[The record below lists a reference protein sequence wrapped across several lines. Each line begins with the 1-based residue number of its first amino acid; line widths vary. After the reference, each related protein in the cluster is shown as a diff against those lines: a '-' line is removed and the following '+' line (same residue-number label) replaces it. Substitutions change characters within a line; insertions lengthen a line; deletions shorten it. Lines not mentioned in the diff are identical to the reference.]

1 VGVSPELTLL
11 LQLVVGGVAIGGVY
25 SLIALG
31 FVLIYKAT
39 DVLNLA
45 HGELLL
51 VGAYVS
57 YALIAQIGL
66 PLPLALL
73 GTFAFAIVLGL
84 AIERLA
90 LRPLIG
96 EPVISVIMVTI
107 GLAILLRALV
117 VLVWGSEYRVYPQVL
132 PKESLHLGPVTIGQE
147 FVWSFVIAAA
157 LVALFGALFRY
168 TKIGIAM
175 RAVADDQQAALSMGI
190 NVRAVFAMSWAVAAL
205 VASVGGMLLASIQGA
220 GVLLATL
227 GLKALP
233 VAIVGGLD
241 SIIGA
246 AVGGIIVGVLE
257 TLSAGYL
264 DIPLGGGVR
273 DVVPFVF
280 LVVVLL
286 LKPYGLFGK
295 PRIERV

>member
-1 VGVSPELTLL
+1 MSPELTLL

-57 YALIAQIGL
+57 YALIAQVGL
-66 PLPLALL
+66 PLPVALL

-132 PKESLHLGPVTIGQE
+132 PAESLHLGPVTIGQE
-147 FVWSFVIAAA
+147 FVWSFVIATT

-168 TKIGIAM
+168 TKMGIAM

-190 NVRAVFAMSWAVAAL
+190 NVRAVFATSWVVAAL
-205 VASVGGMLLASIQGA
+205 VASVGGMLLASIQGV

-286 LKPYGLFGK
+286 LKPHGLFGK

>member
-1 VGVSPELTLL
+1 VAVSPELTLL

-31 FVLIYKAT
+31 FVLIYKAS

-66 PLPLALL
+66 PLPVALL

>member
-1 VGVSPELTLL
+1 MSPELTLL

-57 YALIAQIGL
+57 YGLISQVGL
-66 PLPLALL
+66 PIPAALL

-96 EPVISVIMVTI
+96 EPIISVIMVTI
-107 GLAILLRALV
+107 GLSILLRALV
-117 VLVWGSEYRVYPQVL
+117 VLVWGSEYRAYPPVL
-132 PKESLHLGPVTIGQE
+132 PTETVRFGPIALNEVFI
-147 FVWSFVIAAA
+147 WSFVIAAA

-168 TKIGIAM
+168 TKLGIAM

-190 NVRAVFAMSWAVAAL
+190 NVRSVFAVSWVIAAL
-205 VASVGGMLLASIQGA
+205 VASVGGVLLATIQGV
-220 GVLLATL
+220 GLLLATL

-233 VAIVGGLD
+233 VAILGGLD
-241 SIIGA
+241 SIAGA
-246 AVGGIIVGVLE
+246 AVGGIVVGILE

-273 DVVPFVF
+273 DVAPFVF
-280 LVVVLL
+280 LVLVLL
-286 LKPYGLFGK
+286 VKPYGLFGK
-295 PRIERV
+295 ARIERV

>member
-66 PLPLALL
+66 PLPVALL

-168 TKIGIAM
+168 TKMGIAM

-190 NVRAVFAMSWAVAAL
+190 NVRAVFAMSWVVAAL
-205 VASVGGMLLASIQGA
+205 VASVGGMLLASIQGV

>member
-1 VGVSPELTLL
+1 VSPELTLL
-11 LQLVVGGVAIGGVY
+11 LQLVVGGIAIGGVY

-57 YALIAQIGL
+57 YGLISQVGL
-66 PLPLALL
+66 PIPVALL
-73 GTFAFAIVLGL
+73 GTFAFAILLGL

-96 EPVISVIMVTI
+96 EPIISVIMVTI
-107 GLAILLRALV
+107 GLSILLRALV
-117 VLVWGSEYRVYPQVL
+117 VFVWGSEYRAYPPVL
-132 PKESLHLGPVTIGQE
+132 PTETIRFGPIALQQE
-147 FVWSFVIAAA
+147 FLWSFVIAAV

-168 TKIGIAM
+168 TKLGIAM

-190 NVRAVFAMSWAVAAL
+190 NVRSVFAMSWVIAAL
-205 VASVGGMLLASIQGA
+205 VASVGGVLLATIQGV
-220 GVLLATL
+220 GLLLATL

-241 SIIGA
+241 SIPGA

-273 DVVPFVF
+273 DVAPFVF
-280 LVVVLL
+280 LVIVLL
-286 LKPYGLFGK
+286 IKPYGLFGK
-295 PRIERV
+295 ERIERV

>member
-1 VGVSPELTLL
+1 MSPELTLL

-57 YALIAQIGL
+57 YALIEQIGL
-66 PLPLALL
+66 PLPVALL
-73 GTFAFAIVLGL
+73 GTFAFATVLGL

-147 FVWSFVIAAA
+147 FVWSFVIAAT

-168 TKIGIAM
+168 TKMGIAM

-190 NVRAVFAMSWAVAAL
+190 NVRAVFATSWVVAAL
-205 VASVGGMLLASIQGA
+205 VASVGGMLLASIQGV

>member
-1 VGVSPELTLL
+1 VAVSPELTLL

-31 FVLIYKAT
+31 FVLIYKAS

-66 PLPLALL
+66 PLPVALL

-132 PKESLHLGPVTIGQE
+132 PKESVHLGPVTIGQE